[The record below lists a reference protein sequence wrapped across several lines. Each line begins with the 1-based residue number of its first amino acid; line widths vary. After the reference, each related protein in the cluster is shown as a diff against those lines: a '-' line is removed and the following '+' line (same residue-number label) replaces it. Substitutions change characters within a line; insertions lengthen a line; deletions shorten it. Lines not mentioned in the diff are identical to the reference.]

1 MWSGELYLEYHRG
14 TYTSQARTKR
24 GNCRSEHLLR
34 EAELWATTAHILR
47 GAAYP
52 YNLLERTWQRVLLA
66 QFHDILP
73 GSSIA
78 WVHRDAEQAYA
89 EVADVLKRVVATA
102 LTSLAGDGAERLAFN
117 AAPHARA
124 GVPALGAATP
134 EVASGA
140 SATTTGDTVVLDNG
154 LIRVVV
160 DGDGLLA
167 SVHDLRADRELLAPG
182 AVGNLLQLHRDT
194 PTRWDAWDIDAHYRR
209 SVSDLRA
216 VESVEVVESTPQRV
230 AVRVHRRFNASTVQ
244 QTVTLDAG
252 AARVDLESTGGLARA
267 TAPAQARLP
276 ARRARRPRRL
286 GGPVRPRPPPDARQ
300 HLVGRRQVRD
310 LRTSLG
316 ARRGDQLRR
325 RRHQRRHLRP

>member
-1 MWSGELYLEYHRG
+1 M
-14 TYTSQARTKR
+14 
-24 GNCRSEHLLR
+24 
-34 EAELWATTAHILR
+34 
-47 GAAYP
+47 AAG
-52 YNLLERTWQRVLLA
+52 LLA

-89 EVADVLKRVVATA
+89 EVADILNRVVATA

-154 LIRVVV
+154 LIRVGV

-167 SVHDLRADRELLAPG
+167 SVRDLPADRELLAPS

-194 PTRWDAWDIDAHYRR
+194 PIRWDAWDIDAHYRR
-209 SVSDLRA
+209 SWSTHSPQAQGCPPTQPAAGLVQLCA
-216 VESVEVVESTPQRV
+216 QGESI
-230 AVRVHRRFNASTVQ
+230 
-244 QTVTLDAG
+244 
-252 AARVDLESTGGLARA
+252 
-267 TAPAQARLP
+267 
-276 ARRARRPRRL
+276 
-286 GGPVRPRPPPDARQ
+286 
-300 HLVGRRQVRD
+300 
-310 LRTSLG
+310 RT
-316 ARRGDQLRR
+316 R
-325 RRHQRRHLRP
+325 